1 MLREDYICVR
11 IKSLDKSLNLID
23 LILIRKISLA
33 QNYYIC
39 EFNLINKELAQ
50 LNFLLLL
57 LTPFSYCLDDFLNR
71 F

>member
-1 MLREDYICVR
+1 MLRKYRSCLR
-11 IKSLDKSLNLID
+11 IKPFDKSLNLIY
-23 LILIRKISLA
+23 LILICKISLA

-39 EFNLINKELAQ
+39 KFNLINKELAQ

-57 LTPFSYCLDDFLNR
+57 LTSFSYCLDDFLNR